1 MRISTQNVGGM
12 RREFSRAQGP
22 KIALLKRLLGWNTDF
37 LVLTEV
43 KANVNHVLKT
53 NLQRRLTPSMHSL
66 HENARRGVIVYSDK
80 KHKLIEGFLT

>member
-22 KIALLKRLLGWNTDF
+22 KIALLRRLLGWNTDF

-53 NLQRRLTPSMHSL
+53 NLHRRLTPSMHSL
-66 HENARRGVIVYSDK
+66 HYNSRIVLIVYSYK
-80 KHKLIEGFLT
+80 KHKII